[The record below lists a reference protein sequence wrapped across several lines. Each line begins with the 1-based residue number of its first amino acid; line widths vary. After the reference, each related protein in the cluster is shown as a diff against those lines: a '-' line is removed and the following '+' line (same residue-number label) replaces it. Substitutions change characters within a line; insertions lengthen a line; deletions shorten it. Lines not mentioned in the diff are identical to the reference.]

1 MTLDLARPLFWGPFP
16 PQPYCDYV
24 SPELH
29 ERQGELWNL
38 TALLRVT
45 EVQFERNHQAPSLV
59 FNHIWCLNEA
69 SLQTLVNFSFEKKQ
83 TGENITFPDALGQ
96 GQPPVTA
103 LLLSS
108 RSKMQGSMSCN
119 MRNYV
124 NWWNNGKWWGHA
136 WGQVKSWKQSSSL
149 VSTYNPDSFRKQN
162 VSQYCISRAAWE
174 SQAAVCVH

>member
-59 FNHIWCLNEA
+59 FNYIWCLNEA
-69 SLQTLVNFSFEKKQ
+69 SLQTWSIFPLRKSRQEKTLPSLMHLAKDSPQ
-83 TGENITFPDALGQ
+83 WLPCSWAAGARCRDLWAATWGIMWTDGTMGNEGDMHGDRWKAENKV
-96 GQPPVTA
+96 PV
-103 LLLSS
+103 
-108 RSKMQGSMSCN
+108 
-119 MRNYV
+119 
-124 NWWNNGKWWGHA
+124 
-136 WGQVKSWKQSSSL
+136 
-149 VSTYNPDSFRKQN
+149 
-162 VSQYCISRAAWE
+162 
-174 SQAAVCVH
+174 